1 MLMKVI
7 GFATTAAAVVIAFL
21 IFAPVQQKASPESKS
36 STIEDVRART
46 VSAIA
51 AVSERVAN
59 GAEPTKAAPRGAQPD
74 VTQPDVR
81 DKATDVS
88 KSPRPAAPVPGGG
101 SAPEPSIDEALK
113 EPEGG
118 GPNVRP
124 PRGDPIK
131 DAVSNFGAVGAGI
144 ARIEKLL
151 NSDQ

>member
-1 MLMKVI
+1 MLMKLI
-7 GFATTAAAVVIAFL
+7 GAVTTMAAAVIAFL
-21 IFAPVQQKASPESKS
+21 IFAPVQQKASPDSKS
-36 STIEDVRART
+36 STIENVRART

-59 GAEPTKAAPRGAQPD
+59 GSEPAKAAPRG
-74 VTQPDVR
+74 TQPDAAPDGR

-88 KSPRPAAPVPGGG
+88 KSPRQATVPGGS

-113 EPEGG
+113 EPESGG
-118 GPNVRP
+118 SNVRP